1 MKLITITG
9 PSGAGKDTV
18 ARMLSEMGGY
28 KVLCSYTTRPKR
40 EGEIDGVEHYFVEKC
55 DVPHDK
61 MLAYTQYG
69 GYEYWTT
76 IDQVTDK
83 AIYVI
88 DEDGLRALC
97 KKIPDIELFKI
108 CVSAK
113 EGTRLRRGV
122 SQERMDRD
130 KKRKR
135 LPLSFFNAV
144 IFNNDSPSDLQDEV
158 QRVKFMFE
166 HKNLMDALSS
176 YNVSEDEFIEK
187 AQKYECEEAFS
198 IIRMTLVVTT
208 QRIQGESYN
217 RKSPNCIAEQSTRY
231 VNLSRKGGVQIC
243 RPHWEAQAKWY
254 QLWTSHFGYWVAEK
268 VYKFLIFTGLK
279 PEDARGNLTFNTYTI
294 CGYTYTLHEWK
305 HILDMRL
312 RNKTG
317 IAHPDASIVAKQI
330 SRIINDRMQQYIPSF
345 EI

>member
-1 MKLITITG
+1 MKFIEPQVEWWPQTTLAQHIARVGRICYK
-9 PSGAGKDTV
+9 AKGKHPEEG
-18 ARMLSEMGGY
+18 LSEQE
-28 KVLCSYTTRPKR
+28 VEAFIQKR
-40 EGEIDGVEHYFVEKC
+40 DEERCKCFWESGHRSMYRHGTVYFFMPNEKGL
-55 DVPHDK
+55 PNYIW
-61 MLAYTQYG
+61 AY
-69 GYEYWTT
+69 
-76 IDQVTDK
+76 
-83 AIYVI
+83 
-88 DEDGLRALC
+88 
-97 KKIPDIELFKI
+97 
-108 CVSAK
+108 
-113 EGTRLRRGV
+113 
-122 SQERMDRD
+122 
-130 KKRKR
+130 
-135 LPLSFFNAV
+135 FNA
-144 IFNNDSPSDLQDEV
+144 SPYIDYATKNHKVWISTNMQFLL
-158 QRVKFMFE
+158 E
-166 HKNLMDALSS
+166 HKNMMDALSL
-176 YNVSEDEFIEK
+176 YDVSEEEFIEK
-187 AQKYECEEAFS
+187 AQKYECEEAFY

-243 RPHWEAQAKWY
+243 RPHWEEQAKWY
-254 QLWTSHFGYWVAEK
+254 QLWASHFGYWVAEK

-294 CGYTYTLHEWK
+294 CGYTYTLREWK

>member
-1 MKLITITG
+1 MKFTEPQVEWWQQTSLAQHIARVGRICYKAKGKQPEEGMTEEEVEAFIQNRDEERCKG
-9 PSGAGKDTV
+9 FWESGHRSMYRHGTV
-18 ARMLSEMGGY
+18 YFFMPNEKGLPNYIWAYLNASPY
-28 KVLCSYTTRPKR
+28 IDYATKNHKVWISTNMQFLL
-40 EGEIDGVEHYFVEKC
+40 EN
-55 DVPHDK
+55 
-61 MLAYTQYG
+61 
-69 GYEYWTT
+69 
-76 IDQVTDK
+76 
-83 AIYVI
+83 
-88 DEDGLRALC
+88 
-97 KKIPDIELFKI
+97 KK
-108 CVSAK
+108 
-113 EGTRLRRGV
+113 
-122 SQERMDRD
+122 
-130 KKRKR
+130 
-135 LPLSFFNAV
+135 
-144 IFNNDSPSDLQDEV
+144 
-158 QRVKFMFE
+158 
-166 HKNLMDALSS
+166 LMDALSQ
-176 YNVSEDEFIEK
+176 YGVSEDEFIEK
-187 AQKYECEEAFS
+187 AQKYKCEEAFS

-243 RPHWEAQAKWY
+243 RPHWEEQAKCY
-254 QLWTSHFGYWVAEK
+254 QLWASHFGYWVAEK

-294 CGYTYTLHEWK
+294 CGYTYTLSEWK